1 MDFLDTLL
9 KHSNVKCLRL
19 RVRNRLIL
27 NKHQDKKTT
36 LQSRVSFKV
45 ALSECTVEGS
55 QLLRTLNL
63 ITVVAARA
71 AFVVTGR
78 NYGKSS
84 GS

>member
-1 MDFLDTLL
+1 M
-9 KHSNVKCLRL
+9 
-19 RVRNRLIL
+19 RNRLIL

-36 LQSRVSFKV
+36 LQSRVRVSFKV

-55 QLLRTLNL
+55 QLLHTPNL